1 MSISRKQR
9 WTAFEFDFAWLPAEG
24 WDLSGTVAYNDARI
38 SQSASLDFNGFIL
51 DTAEGDRLPIT
62 PDWKA
67 SVSAEYTFPNMVFG
81 AEPYVRFD
89 YAHTGESINALAGLE
104 PIVALESDPPTTVQ
118 KAYDV
123 GNFSMGLDNDSWSAS
138 FYINNVWDERGSTF
152 VNNRWAERRFGVN
165 QPRTFGV
172 TFRKRFR

>member
-1 MSISRKQR
+1 M
-9 WTAFEFDFAWLPAEG
+9 
-24 WDLSGTVAYNDARI
+24 
-38 SQSASLDFNGFIL
+38 
-51 DTAEGDRLPIT
+51 
-62 PDWKA
+62 
-67 SVSAEYTFPNMVFG
+67 SAEYTFPNMVFG